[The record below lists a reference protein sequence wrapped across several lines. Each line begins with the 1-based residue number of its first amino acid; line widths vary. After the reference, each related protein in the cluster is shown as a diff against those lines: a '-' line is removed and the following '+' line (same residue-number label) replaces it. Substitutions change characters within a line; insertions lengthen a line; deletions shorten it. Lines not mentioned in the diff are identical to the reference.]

1 MKLPNFRVSWRLVAV
16 LMAVLPTGCLEAIY
30 ARDSP
35 LMGAWT
41 NTDNDQILF
50 KPDTIVMTPNKGQPT
65 AMTAAECN
73 GVFKLAYGRMETA
86 PLADLFPRQPD
97 LRDKLKALLVKPEY
111 PVADVTCD
119 QGGTTY
125 LLLDDHDV
133 LAIYRDGAVGGVEQL
148 TRI

>member
-1 MKLPNFRVSWRLVAV
+1 MKLKNFRAAWRLAAM
-16 LMAVLPTGCLEAIY
+16 LMALLPTACLEAIY

-35 LMGAWT
+35 LIGAWT
-41 NTDNDQILF
+41 NTDNDHILF
-50 KPDTIVMTPNKGQPT
+50 KPDTIIMTPNKSQPM
-65 AMTAAECN
+65 AMSEAECN

-86 PLADLFPRQPD
+86 PLHDLFPKQPD
-97 LRDKLKALLVKPEY
+97 LRDKLKVLLVQPEY

-119 QGGTTY
+119 HGGTTY

-148 TRI
+148 TRL